1 MAAPRPILPIAA
13 NESQSEDPRGANSIG
28 PTQMSSQASALTV
41 SGLDDFD
48 QEFAHLSALLQ
59 AELYGSSIQDD
70 SSLNGLL
77 GSIPEGI
84 NQDLT
89 AVGNIAQGLNTTDNL
104 NQGLSATGYTAQ
116 GLATTEDFTQGFAAT
131 EDSDPSADFNAF
143 FGWDG
148 ASLPAASNVTDELAL
163 AFQGVGSQFNDF
175 DHIPAQDF
183 TVHPWQ
189 NGNLN
194 APDPSV
200 FPPGFEKAA
209 NVASSTPI
217 RFNAYAVEGLEGELP
232 ELPETNVPDLASMA
246 RDFARSAA
254 VDLLTLG
261 ATDPGVRDSEICS
274 LPPPSGFV
282 SSQSNVPGHTYVAAI
297 NNNIT
302 APQTDNTMA
311 RKTVN
316 PLYPDPISENT
327 PAVGGANLGLESGE
341 GLLNRVTH
349 TDAALVRTPMETV
362 PATANMSCT
371 AAEGR
376 TDSFA
381 MGVAPV
387 NNGPAGAVAGNDGS
401 KVVKKRGRKRKTDD
415 ENNNTGTGS
424 GNDKP
429 APRKRVRGAIKN
441 RYYGPR
447 VDTSETA
454 TTSAIEPMQLQKGG
468 RSASQSIPNSK
479 DPNAPKWTRRIP
491 SLLDCTDPFICPGPD
506 KNCFHAFQNTGG
518 YWLHVESVHGFKRNK
533 VLGDPAFADIK
544 AIFDPR
550 PRSWWLAQGQD
561 ITYQGTDRKQI
572 NARRRMA
579 QGIRSNDPNY
589 VEEVYVKTPASRV
602 SQNGKNKTAAKRAAK
617 EAAKQAAKK

>member
-1 MAAPRPILPIAA
+1 MAAPRHVPPKAA

-28 PTQMSSQASALTV
+28 PAQVSSQASALTA

-77 GSIPEGI
+77 SSSHEGTA
-84 NQDLT
+84 QDLT
-89 AVGNIAQGLNTTDNL
+89 AGGNITQGLTTTDTI
-104 NQGLSATGYTAQ
+104 NQGLAATGYTAQ
-116 GLATTEDFTQGFAAT
+116 GLETTDDFTQGIAAT
-131 EDSDPSADFNAF
+131 EDSNPSAAFNAF

-148 ASLPAASNVTDELAL
+148 VSLAVASNVTDDLAL

-175 DHIPAQDF
+175 DHMLEQDPAD
-183 TVHPWQ
+183 
-189 NGNLN
+189 
-194 APDPSV
+194 

-232 ELPETNVPDLASMA
+232 ELPDANVPDLASMA

-254 VDLLTLG
+254 VDFPTLG
-261 ATDPGVRDSEICS
+261 ATDTGCKDSEISS

-282 SSQSNVPGHTYVAAI
+282 SSHSNVSGHTSAAAI
-297 NNNIT
+297 NSNIT
-302 APQTDNTMA
+302 APQTNDIMA
-311 RKTVN
+311 KKTVN
-316 PLYPDPISENT
+316 PLYPDPILDNT
-327 PAVGGANLGLESGE
+327 PDVGGANLGLESGE
-341 GLLNRVTH
+341 GLLTH
-349 TDAALVRTPMETV
+349 VAPTDAALVRTPMETV
-362 PATANMSCT
+362 PATANMSGT
-371 AAEGR
+371 ATEGR
-376 TDSFA
+376 TDAFA
-381 MGVAPV
+381 MGVAPA
-387 NNGPAGAVAGNDGS
+387 NDGPAGAVAGNDVS

-415 ENNNTGTGS
+415 EKNNTGPGS

-454 TTSAIEPMQLQKGG
+454 ITSAIEPMRLQKGG
-468 RSASQSIPNSK
+468 RSTSQSISKSK

-544 AIFDPR
+544 AIFEPR
-550 PRSWWLAQGQD
+550 PQSWWLSQGQD
-561 ITYQGTDRKQI
+561 ITYQGADRKQI

-602 SQNGKNKTAAKRAAK
+602 SQNGKNKTAAKK
-617 EAAKQAAKK
+617 AAKK